1 NQPIRQR
8 LQVVKVDAESGETI
22 TMDHAHFKI
31 YDRQTQ
37 RFVTME
43 KPNTLEKTDIFVTNE
58 NGYFIIVGF
67 L

>member
-1 NQPIRQR
+1 MTTITQGLTQDRWTYYLNVENQPIRQR

-37 RFVTME
+37 RYVTME
-43 KPNTLEKTDIFVTNE
+43 CQKI
-58 NGYFIIVGF
+58 
-67 L
+67 